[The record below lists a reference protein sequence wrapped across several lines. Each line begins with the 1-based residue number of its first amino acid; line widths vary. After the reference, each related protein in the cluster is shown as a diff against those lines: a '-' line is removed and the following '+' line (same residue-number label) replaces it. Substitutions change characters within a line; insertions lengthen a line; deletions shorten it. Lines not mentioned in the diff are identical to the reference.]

1 MRSLFETATEKS
13 YDNVPHTFDKSGKTK
28 QFQTAFNIYNDPM
41 RDQIRVEC
49 TDWSKKYEKKNNW
62 KDNLGVSAISS
73 EILEWFAAGYN

>member
-1 MRSLFETATEKS
+1 
-13 YDNVPHTFDKSGKTK
+13 
-28 QFQTAFNIYNDPM
+28 M

-73 EILEWFAAGYN
+73 EILQWFAAGYN